1 MEAPCKTGG
10 KGKAMSKSRVRTP
23 AFYRQSIRQNVV
35 REVNLGRNKEK
46 AKLNREAVGQ
56 VLSYCFVAAAHD
68 IMDFDAGKASTLTV
82 KMNNSAGRYTLDRDK
97 YGARKARIMLEQ
109 RTDPLMVESFL
120 LPAGKMFK
128 TANDR
133 EVLAERRDAANMVIR
148 FCVESMHDMGYSVEQ
163 IAAVLRETK
172 ANYNQ
177 FLGWAEDGELV
188 AYDRLRRVVEDIYG
202 VGAMV
207 ERVEGQGP
215 IFAKEF

>member
-1 MEAPCKTGG
+1 
-10 KGKAMSKSRVRTP
+10 MSKSRARTP
-23 AFYRQSIRQNVV
+23 AFYRQSIRQSVV
-35 REVNLGRNKEK
+35 REINLGRNK
-46 AKLNREAVGQ
+46 ATATLNREAVGQ

-68 IMDFDAGKASTLTV
+68 VLNFEAGKASILTV
-82 KMNNSAGRYTLDRDK
+82 KMNNSADRYTLDRDK
-97 YGARKARIMLEQ
+97 RGARKARIILEQ
-109 RTDPLMVESFL
+109 RTKPLMLEGFL

-133 EVLAERRDAANMVIR
+133 EVLAERRDAASMVIC

-177 FLGWAEDGELV
+177 FLEWAEDGECV
-188 AYDRLRRVVEDIYG
+188 AYDKLRRVVEDSYG

-207 ERVEGQGP
+207 ECVEGQGP